1 MGETNR
7 RGFLASAAASQL
19 AATAVG
25 TFAAPGESR
34 GAESLKQGEPLKGA
48 EPLPVALIGCG
59 GMGRSHLETLV
70 RRDDV
75 QLRWVCDVDRDRV
88 NAAKKLI
95 TDAGKP
101 EPQATA
107 DLREVL
113 ADPSLRAVWIATPD
127 HWHGP
132 AAILAA
138 HAGKHVYVEKPC
150 AHNLREGRLMLEAAR
165 RNGIVMQVGTQSR
178 STAHVRQAIALLAEG
193 AIGEVLVAKAWNS
206 QRRGSLGHQQPSE
219 PPEVLDYDAWVGP
232 AAWQPYQSNLLHG
245 VWRFWHNFGCGDIGN
260 DGVHEI
266 DIARWGLGVD
276 RHPDRIAGLGGKY
289 GFDDDQQ
296 FPDTQYCVYEWSTP
310 EVLGTKQLVFEQR
323 DWSPYVQE
331 GHENGNAFYGTKG
344 MLVLGKKSG
353 WQLFGERN
361 KLVDQAEGS
370 FSLPPH
376 YDNFLA
382 CIHDGGRPHADI
394 EEGHRSA
401 TLVHLGNIA
410 CRLGRTLQFDP
421 EAEQVLE
428 DREAAAILRRTYR
441 DGHWA
446 VPKDV

>member
-1 MGETNR
+1 MGATNR
-7 RGFLASAAASQL
+7 RAFLASAAAAQV
-19 AATAVG
+19 AATVTTQASPARGGEGPAADAGPLAV
-25 TFAAPGESR
+25 A
-34 GAESLKQGEPLKGA
+34 
-48 EPLPVALIGCG
+48 VIGCG
-59 GMGRSHLETLV
+59 GMGRSHLETLA

-75 QLRWVCDVDRDRV
+75 QVVWVCDVDRERR
-88 NAAKKLI
+88 AAAAAI
-95 TDAGKP
+95 IREAGKP
-101 EPQATA
+101 EPRASG

-113 ADPSLRAVWIATPD
+113 ADDRVRAVWIATPD

-138 HAGKHVYVEKPC
+138 DAGKHVYVEKPA
-150 AHNLREGRLMLEAAR
+150 AHNVREGQLMIEAAR
-165 RNGIVMQVGTQSR
+165 RNQVVMQVGTQSR
-178 STAHVRQAIALLAEG
+178 STEHVRRAIALLADG

-206 QRRGSLGHQQPSE
+206 QRRGSLGHQQPSD
-219 PPEVLDYDAWVGP
+219 PPAVLDYDTWVGP
-232 AAWQPYQSNLLHG
+232 AAWQLYQSNLLHG

-276 RHPDRIAGLGGKY
+276 RHPDRIAGLGGKHA
-289 GFDDDQQ
+289 FDDDQQ
-296 FPDTQYCVYEWSTP
+296 FPDTQYCIYEWSTP
-310 EVLGTKQLVFEQR
+310 EMLGTKQLIFEQR

-353 WQLFGERN
+353 WQLYGERN
-361 KLVDQAEGS
+361 KLIDQAEGS

-382 CIHDGGRPHADI
+382 CVRDGGRPHADI

-410 CRLGRTLQFDP
+410 CRLGRTLRFDP
-421 EAEQVLE
+421 ASEQIVDDAEAGDGLS
-428 DREAAAILRRTYR
+428 RSYR

-446 VPKDV
+446 VPKGA